1 MLLVGLTGGIGAG
14 KSTVARLLEGHGAV
28 VIDADELARRALEPG
43 TPGHGAVVAAFGRSS
58 LTTSGEIDRDSL
70 AERVFGDAD
79 ARRRLEGI
87 VHPEVARLFAQ
98 AVQAHRTTDRVV
110 VYVVPLLV
118 EAGLE
123 AAFDVVVA
131 VWAPADVRLGRL
143 TSERGLSDQEV
154 LARMAA
160 QASDKDRIRAAD
172 VVLSNAGSPDDLTA
186 QVARLWADLRIRAAG
201 GGRHS
206 SGAK

>member
-28 VIDADELARRALEPG
+28 VVDADELARRALEPG
-43 TPGHGAVVAAFGRSS
+43 TPGHEAVVAAFGRSS
-58 LTTSGEIDRDSL
+58 LTTSGEIDREWL
-70 AERVFGDAD
+70 AEHVFGDAD
-79 ARRRLEGI
+79 ARRLLEGI
-87 VHPEVARLFAQ
+87 VHPEVARLFAE
-98 AVQAHRTTDRVV
+98 AVQPHRATNRVV

-123 AAFDVVVA
+123 DAFDVVVT
-131 VWAPADVRLGRL
+131 VWAPADVRLSRL
-143 TSERGLSDQEV
+143 TSLRGLSDEEV

-160 QASDKDRIRAAD
+160 QASDEDRTRAAN
-172 VVLSNAGSPDDLTA
+172 VVLSNAGSPDDLSA
-186 QVARLWADLRIRAAG
+186 QVDRLWADLRIRAAG
-201 GGRHS
+201 GSGHS

>member
-14 KSTVARLLEGHGAV
+14 KSTVARLLEVHGAV
-28 VIDADELARRALEPG
+28 VVDADELARRALEPG
-43 TPGHGAVVAAFGRSS
+43 TPGHEAVVAAFGPSS
-58 LTTSGEIDRDSL
+58 LTTSGEIDRDWL
-70 AERVFGDAD
+70 AERVFGHAD

-87 VHPEVARLFAQ
+87 VHPEVARLFAE
-98 AVQAHRTTDRVV
+98 AVQAHRATDHVV

-123 AAFDVVVA
+123 DAFDVVVA

-143 TSERGLSDQEV
+143 TSERGLSEEEV

-160 QASDKDRIRAAD
+160 QASDEDRTRVAD
-172 VVLSNAGSPDDLTA
+172 VVLSNAGSPDDLSA
-186 QVARLWADLRIRAAG
+186 QVARLWADLRNRAAG
-201 GGRHS
+201 NRHS
-206 SGAK
+206 SDAKE